1 MTYREAREKAGLS
14 LNDASERIGVTRVAL
29 WMWESGKGNPL
40 LSNLMKMSEVYG
52 VPVGKLDIV
61 AVPPLKQKK
70 EEADG

>member
-14 LNDASERIGVTRVAL
+14 LNEAAERIGVTRVSL

-40 LSNLMKMSEVYG
+40 VSNLAKMAEAYG

-61 AVPPLKQKK
+61 AATPQKRQK
-70 EEADG
+70 DGDAP